1 MARKTIHLRIGELLD
16 KQGVSTAELVE
27 KTGVAYNT
35 ALGLRRG
42 AVARIDLDVLA
53 RICEALAVEPGELF
67 ELVDTFDKKS
77 GK

>member
-1 MARKTIHLRIGELLD
+1 MTRKRIHLKIGELLD
-16 KQGVSTAELVE
+16 QQGVSTAALVE
-27 KTGVAYNT
+27 KTGIAYNT

-53 RICEALAVEPGELF
+53 RICDALKVEPGELF
-67 ELVDTFDKKS
+67 ELIDTTEKNS

>member
-1 MARKTIHLRIGELLD
+1 MTRKTIHLKIGELLD

-27 KTGVAYNT
+27 RTGVAYNT

-53 RICEALAVEPGELF
+53 RICEALEVEPGEIF
-67 ELVDTFDKKS
+67 ELVDIIDKKS